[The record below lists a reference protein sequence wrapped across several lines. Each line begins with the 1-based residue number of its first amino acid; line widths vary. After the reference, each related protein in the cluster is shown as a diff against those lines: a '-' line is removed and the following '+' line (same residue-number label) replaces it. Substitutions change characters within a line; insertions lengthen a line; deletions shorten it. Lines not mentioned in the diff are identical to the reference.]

1 MGVVQKMGSV
11 RILVRTITTPI
22 RTIEKN
28 VNIYA
33 MSVTIAGAIV
43 YKRTQT

>member
-11 RILVRTITTPI
+11 RILVRTITPI
-22 RTIEKN
+22 RSIEKN